1 MIEGQKV
8 DHGNDRIPFPIFC
21 WRTIAVYMISYAIGG
36 LIAQIYYKPMWDS
49 GMISQIMKPMNSPIV
64 ALGPMLQCVNAFFIS
79 LILFPLRSLIL
90 NPKNGWMTLFLLVAG
105 FSVFVPQAPA
115 PGSFEGFI
123 YTRLTLF
130 EHIIGLPETLLF
142 SLLFSLG
149 VYFWYRKP
157 KKIWNIVSLVLITLV
172 VLMSTLGY
180 LSAIGII
187 RRP

>member
-1 MIEGQKV
+1 MIEGQNALE
-8 DHGNDRIPFPIFC
+8 GNDRIPFPTFC
-21 WRTIAVYMISYAIGG
+21 WRTIAVYMIAYAIAGV
-36 LIAQIYYKPMWDS
+36 IAQIYYRPIWDS
-49 GMISQIMKPMNSPIV
+49 GAISAIMKPMNSPMV

-79 LILFPLRSLIL
+79 LIIFPFRSSIIDQ
-90 NPKNGWMTLFLLVAG
+90 KNGWAKLFLLIGG
-105 FSVFVPQAPA
+105 FSIFVPQAPA

-123 YTRLTLF
+123 YTKLTPF
-130 EHIIGLPETLLF
+130 EHLIGLPETLLF

-149 VYFWYRKP
+149 ITQWHKKP
-157 KKIWNIVSLVLITLV
+157 KDLWNIVSILLVSLI

>member
-1 MIEGQKV
+1 LEDNRCLYDQLCHWWL
-8 DHGNDRIPFPIFC
+8 DCPN
-21 WRTIAVYMISYAIGG
+21 
-36 LIAQIYYKPMWDS
+36 L
-49 GMISQIMKPMNSPIV
+49 
-64 ALGPMLQCVNAFFIS
+64 LQADVGFGYDFTDNETNEFTHCRF
-79 LILFPLRSLIL
+79 RSHASMR
-90 NPKNGWMTLFLLVAG
+90 K
-105 FSVFVPQAPA
+105 APA